1 MAKAVL
7 WAVPDT
13 QARKRG
19 EQTGL
24 DTRVVHTLNDA
35 HLVLARWGRRRS
47 KRVKCAAWE
56 VRPQG

>member
-19 EQTGL
+19 ERTGL
-24 DTRVVHTLNDA
+24 DTRVVHAVNDECWVFGVSIPCKPK
-35 HLVLARWGRRRS
+35 LTR
-47 KRVKCAAWE
+47 
-56 VRPQG
+56 